1 MDKVEFLY
9 LGKITVN
16 KRHYEVF
23 EDETNN
29 LINLFHKNSNIKDVE
44 CWSIKKKHL
53 DNVNGKSLLDKTQ
66 KHWSKVIMLNER
78 MLNFL
83 DIKPFIQTFPID
95 FWNGVIVPL
104 KNGEKMDLEISTV
117 K

>member
-1 MDKVEFLY
+1 MNEVLFTY
-9 LGKITVN
+9 LGKITVE

-23 EDETNN
+23 EDETNG

-53 DNVNGKSLLDKTQ
+53 DNVNGKSLLDKVQ
-66 KHWSKVIMLNER
+66 KHWSKVINLNER
-78 MLNFL
+78 MLDFL
-83 DIKPFIQTFPID
+83 DIKPFIQTFPIG
-95 FWNGVIVPL
+95 FWNSVIVPL